1 MRNDKKCDII
11 LIGDRSVGKT
21 ALISR
26 YAVNT
31 FQENYR
37 ATVGIDYY
45 QKEEEINDEKI
56 KVNIWDTAGQERYQ
70 GLPKSFYKRGNG
82 IILTYDVTHRES
94 FNHLK
99 KWIDSIMTFKNENAR
114 IIIVGNKIDLVRQ
127 VNKEDAVELAKK
139 YKYKYFETSAKTS
152 KGVNECFL
160 YLINKINKQDE
171 EDAEI
176 SIFLEDSDT
185 SKSIPCK
192 CK

>member
-1 MRNDKKCDII
+1 MRNDKKCEII
-11 LIGDRSVGKT
+11 LIGDSSVGKT

-26 YAVNT
+26 YAGNT

-37 ATVGIDYY
+37 VTVGIDYY

-56 KVNIWDTAGQERYQ
+56 KVKIWDTAGQERYQ
-70 GLPKSFYKRGNG
+70 GLSKSFYKRGNG
-82 IILTYDVTHRES
+82 IILTYDVTNRES

>member
-11 LIGDRSVGKT
+11 LIGDTTVGKT

-70 GLPKSFYKRGNG
+70 GLSKSFYKRGNG
-82 IILTYDVTHRES
+82 IILTYDVTNRES

-185 SKSIPCK
+185 SKSIACK
-192 CK
+192 CL